1 MTRLLLDANLSP
13 RTASYLVD
21 RFELDVVSLL
31 TLGLGHLDDLHV
43 IEFAKQQRRI
53 LITFDAGFGTL
64 YHRFERGQ
72 VGIIVLRLAHQS
84 ADSANR
90 ALERFF
96 VDPMANT
103 IALERS
109 LELIDET
116 RLRVTSEP

>member
-1 MTRLLLDANLSP
+1 
-13 RTASYLVD
+13 
-21 RFELDVVSLL
+21 
-31 TLGLGHLDDLHV
+31 
-43 IEFAKQQRRI
+43 
-53 LITFDAGFGTL
+53 L

-84 ADSANR
+84 ADSANH